1 MTQPKDKDQFI
12 KELVQTIYQLYS
24 AIGISMTLSERKK
37 VRSLVWSTI
46 KEYINQQ
53 IKDGNCSI
61 FNEDT
66 NLSELFND

>member
-1 MTQPKDKDQFI
+1 VTQPKDKDQFI